1 MSGAEGAACSERV
14 ELERAFLAGIFGR
27 GAPAFAELVGT
38 PFEPGWLTGPHL
50 HAFHAAHALVTRNE
64 VVGPI
69 SATMAADEV
78 RIVGGTALADQVL
91 TAIVAAADYCGEATV
106 TGAVARLAS
115 ALGDLRGAE
124 ETNGAGA
131 QTTRLLSVSDIFAP
145 LPPINWLLEA
155 LDVAPG
161 APLLVA
167 GYGFSGKT
175 VSLQDLALAVATGT
189 RAWGTFPVRAG
200 RVLHVDYEQGSYLT
214 RRRYQR
220 LARARDIHPADLDGS
235 LTLAP
240 MPGWYLDGD
249 PADHLERLC
258 DGFDLAI
265 VDSYRAACP
274 RTDENSS
281 DARIPLDRLN
291 RISERTGVTFAV
303 IHHAR
308 KPSRDSAGGAR
319 MSVRGSGAL
328 YDACGSVVI
337 FAGEKGDPITVSH
350 EKARITGRTHEDF
363 LLMVEDVELDGDPM
377 AGLRVTYLDAPTSQA
392 KQTPS
397 DRFGELKGRVL
408 ALVREEGP
416 AVLGGVNLLRARL
429 GGRKEDISAAVGEL
443 VRSGAIRQGGTY
455 HKPTYTAGTDGD
467 CK

>member
-1 MSGAEGAACSERV
+1 MSDAEGAPAERV
-14 ELERAFLAGIFGR
+14 ELERAFLAGIFRR

-50 HAFHAAHALVTRNE
+50 HAFHAAHTLVTRNE
-64 VVGPI
+64 VEGPI
-69 SATMAADEV
+69 TAARAAEEV
-78 RIVGGTALADQVL
+78 RIVGGSALADQVFN
-91 TAIVAAADYCGEATV
+91 AIVAAGDYCGEATV
-106 TGAVARLAS
+106 TAGAVARLAS
-115 ALGDLRGAE
+115 ALGDLRDAEKTSGADSP
-124 ETNGAGA
+124 A
-131 QTTRLLSVSDIFAP
+131 TRLLSVSDIFAP

-214 RRRYQR
+214 RMRYQR
-220 LARARDIHPADLDGS
+220 LARARGLDPADLDGR
-235 LTLAP
+235 LAVAP

-265 VDSYRAACP
+265 VDSFRAACP

-281 DARIPLDRLN
+281 DARVPLDRLN
-291 RISERTGVTFAV
+291 RISEKTGVTFAV

-363 LLMVEDVELDGDPM
+363 RLQVEDVELDGDPT
-377 AGLRVTYLDAPTSQA
+377 AGLRVAYLDAPATPA
-392 KQTPS
+392 KQTAS
-397 DRFGELKGRVL
+397 DRFGEVKERVL
-408 ALVREEGP
+408 ALIRDEGP
-416 AVLGGVNLLRARL
+416 IVGGVKVVRARL
-429 GGRKEDISAAVGEL
+429 GARNDDVSAAVTEL
-443 VRSGAIRQGGTY
+443 ETAGAIRVDRTNY
-455 HKPTYTAGTDGD
+455 HKPVMTSVGNR
-467 CK
+467 